1 MKEQAA
7 AAGLDPDYLDKDF
20 PDYRQYP
27 EYNQIFE
34 ERKRGIAVDVLKQ
47 KMLERGLD
55 DCVLDIY
62 DMGDSQ
68 TIRVDYLKYIEWFR
82 RKENGEDL
90 NTICREMEQAGLDA
104 SVINHDVN
112 NIEFINIP
120 YSIIING
127 DSNGLHA
134 QDNDFDSI
142 DLSDIEVDIDGLVN
156 QEKEDVPVSAST
168 PIPTPATCPHKYTK
182 WVDYKYYKQF
192 NLMNKGIRTKEQLQ
206 MKMGMEGMDPSILDL
221 DMNTVGF
228 ENIPDGK
235 KVKYPDGHVEPC
247 TKK

>member
-112 NIEFINIP
+112 NIEFINIR

-127 DSNGLHA
+127 D
-134 QDNDFDSI
+134 
-142 DLSDIEVDIDGLVN
+142 
-156 QEKEDVPVSAST
+156 
-168 PIPTPATCPHKYTK
+168 
-182 WVDYKYYKQF
+182 
-192 NLMNKGIRTKEQLQ
+192 
-206 MKMGMEGMDPSILDL
+206 
-221 DMNTVGF
+221 
-228 ENIPDGK
+228 
-235 KVKYPDGHVEPC
+235 
-247 TKK
+247 